1 MAIMKDWVRTSLAAT
16 FMAGAVMG
24 VAQAQQ
30 LNTAL
35 NVGQQST
42 TEGASTQQQIDDI
55 DDQRTDAELQY
66 RALLQQVQSQE
77 LYVAQQQVFIQ
88 SQQNELDSLRLQI
101 DSVGNIQRD
110 IMPMLREMIENLENF
125 IELDLPFQRDMR
137 LDRIA
142 NLYRDVDDPEISPAE
157 KYRVILNAFEI
168 EASYGRGLRTYEE
181 VVSEDEDGNQVK
193 IAYLQIG
200 RVALIRQNTDDSLDL
215 FYRGAEDWVG
225 VPSSSTNNV
234 QRAFRIAREVT
245 TPEVFLVPLP
255 GSADQ

>member
-1 MAIMKDWVRTSLAAT
+1 MAIMKDWVRASLAAT
-16 FMAGAVMG
+16 FMAGAIGG

-30 LNTAL
+30 LTTAL
-35 NVGQQST
+35 NVAQQST
-42 TEGASTQQQIDDI
+42 QEGASTQQQIDNI
-55 DDQRTDAELQY
+55 DDERTNAELEY
-66 RALLQQVQSQE
+66 RALLQQVESQR
-77 LYVAQQQVFIQ
+77 LYVAQQEVFIQ

-125 IELDLPFQRDMR
+125 IELDLPFQRDIRM
-137 LDRIA
+137 DRIA
-142 NLYRDVDDPEISPAE
+142 SLYEDVDDPNISPAE

-181 VVSEDEDGNQVK
+181 VVDVAEDGSEVK

-200 RVALIRQNTDDSLDL
+200 RVALIRQNTDDSMDL
-215 FYRGAEDWVG
+215 FYRGADDWVD
-225 VPSSSTNNV
+225 VPSSSTNDV